1 MNLVHRSQGIFFN
14 PRPTLK
20 AVAEK
25 PVWADALIIIF
36 FITAAFSYFTAP
48 YINQDS
54 LKAMKDNPRF
64 EEKLG
69 KERYE
74 AAIRDMENPSPISLV
89 LRYALFGP
97 LTLVIGLLV
106 SSLFL
111 LIIGRLV
118 STEGVFAAV
127 FAALLH
133 VNFIDK
139 ILGNGVRLAL
149 ILVRK
154 SAMQTTTSLALLV
167 PHAEYTS
174 DIFIVLSQVDFFQL
188 WMFALLGYGLALI
201 FKIPAKKAM
210 VISYG
215 FWVLKTLFNLALVFA
230 FRSFI
235 G

>member
-1 MNLVHRSQGIFFN
+1 MSVFNRFQGIFFS
-14 PRPTLK
+14 PQPTFK
-20 AVAEK
+20 ALSQK
-25 PVWADALIIIF
+25 PVWVDALIIIF
-36 FITAAFSYFTAP
+36 IATAVFSYLTAP
-48 YINQDS
+48 YVNQDS
-54 LKAMKDNPRF
+54 LKAMKDNPKF

-74 AAIRDMENPSPISLV
+74 AALKDMENPSQISLV

-118 STEGVFAAV
+118 STEGIFAAV

-133 VNFIDK
+133 ANFIDK
-139 ILGNGVRLAL
+139 ILGNAVRLVL
-149 ILVRK
+149 ILMRK
-154 SAMQTTTSLALLV
+154 SAIQTTTSLALLV

-174 DIFIVLSQVDFFQL
+174 NIFIFLSQVDFFQL
-188 WMFALLGYGLALI
+188 WMFALLGYGLASI
-201 FKIPAKKAM
+201 FKITVRKAM
-210 VISYG
+210 VISYS
-215 FWVLKTLFNLALVFA
+215 FWVLKSLFNLALVFA
-230 FRSFI
+230 FRSLF